1 MFLLADTQKIF
12 LCVSPYWVQKP
23 AQEIRA
29 DTLLTKPSSHFV
41 SAQSPMLFDIF
52 ENKNLT

>member
-1 MFLLADTQKIF
+1 MFLLADYTNEF
-12 LCVSPYWVQKP
+12 FYVSPYWVQKP